1 MSMRKRAV
9 LFTMSTALVSTCSL
23 ALALPSASAGEAAPK
38 AGTAHPPSAARTA
51 NTATAFQEVW
61 RTDFNGAAGSRPSG
75 DDWIIDTGTGY
86 PGGPG
91 NWGTGERETYTDKPE
106 NLQLDG
112 AGHLKITALKDGAT
126 WTSARIET
134 RRTDFAA
141 PAGGKLRIEASIR
154 MPDVTGDAAL
164 GYWPAFWTLGADYR
178 GNYQNWPGIGEFD
191 LMENVN
197 GINKVWGTLHCGV
210 NPGGPCNETQGKGS
224 SRECPGSAC
233 QAGFHTYALEL
244 DRTNAAAE
252 SLNWYV
258 DGQKF
263 HTVTS
268 AEMDAD
274 TWAKATHHGHFLLLN
289 LAMGGAFPD
298 GVAGRA
304 TPTDAT
310 RPGGSLL
317 VDHIAVSV
325 QQSATASTRTA
336 REPAPSAATHRHPA
350 AATDRHPAAPQG
362 ASPQGASPQ
371 GATPQGATP

>member
-1 MSMRKRAV
+1 MSMRKRSRDRDRNQVGNRTRAV
-9 LFTMSTALVSTCSL
+9 LLAASAALVTTC
-23 ALALPSASAGEAAPK
+23 ALAFPTAP
-38 AGTAHPPSAARTA
+38 TA
-51 NTATAFQEVW
+51 NATPIIPTTQTANSTPSTPSPLQEVW
-61 RTDFNGAAGSRPSG
+61 RTDFDGAAGSRPSA
-75 DDWIIDTGTGY
+75 DDWITDTGTGY
-86 PGGPG
+86 PGGPA
-91 NWGTGERETYTDKPE
+91 NWGTGERETYTDRPE

-112 AGHLKITALKDGAT
+112 AGHLKITALKDGGT
-126 WTSARIET
+126 WTSGRIET

-154 MPDVTGDAAL
+154 MPDVSGDAAL
-164 GYWPAFWTLGADYR
+164 GYWPAFWTLGADFR
-178 GNYQNWPGIGEFD
+178 GNYGNWPGIGEFD
-191 LMENVN
+191 VMENVN

-210 NPGGPCNETQGKGS
+210 NPGGPCNETQGKGN

-244 DRTNAAAE
+244 DRTDPAAE

-263 HTVTS
+263 HTVNAS
-268 AEMDAD
+268 EMDAD

-289 LAMGGAFPD
+289 LAMGGGFPD
-298 GVAGRA
+298 GVAGSA

-325 QQSATASTRTA
+325 QQPARARTGRAAEATA
-336 REPAPSAATHRHPA
+336 PHAPL
-350 AATDRHPAAPQG
+350 
-362 ASPQGASPQ
+362 Q
-371 GATPQGATP
+371 GATS

>member
-9 LFTMSTALVSTCSL
+9 LFAMSAALVSTCSL
-23 ALALPSASAGEAAPK
+23 ALALPTASAGEAAP
-38 AGTAHPPSAARTA
+38 ATGTAHPPSTDRTASTARTTSTARTA
-51 NTATAFQEVW
+51 NSARTANAANAATAFQEVW
-61 RTDFNGAAGSRPSG
+61 RTDFNGAAGSRPSS
-75 DDWIIDTGTGY
+75 DDWITDTGTGY
-86 PGGPG
+86 PGGPA
-91 NWGTGERETYTDKPE
+91 NWGTGERETYTDRPE

-126 WTSARIET
+126 WTSARIES

-154 MPDVTGDAAL
+154 MPDVTGDTAL

-178 GNYQNWPGIGEFD
+178 GNYRNWPGIGEFD
-191 LMENVN
+191 VMENVN

-224 SRECPGSAC
+224 SRECPGTAC

-244 DRTNAAAE
+244 DRTNGAAE

-304 TPTDAT
+304 TPTDTT

-317 VDHIAVSV
+317 VDHVAVSV
-325 QQSATASTRTA
+325 QQPATAAARTD
-336 REPAPSAATHRHPA
+336 REPAPA

-362 ASPQGASPQ
+362 A
-371 GATPQGATP
+371 TP

>member
-1 MSMRKRAV
+1 MSMRNRPGSRVQKRLPKRPEERRQRRTGLLLLAA
-9 LFTMSTALVSTCSL
+9 STALVSTC
-23 ALALPSASAGEAAPK
+23 ALTLPTASAEEAAP
-38 AGTAHPPSAARTA
+38 APHAAPAT
-51 NTATAFQEVW
+51 NTAPTAFQEVW
-61 RTDFNGAAGSRPSG
+61 RTDFDGAAGSRPSA
-75 DDWIIDTGTGY
+75 DDWITDTGTGY
-86 PGGPG
+86 PGGPS
-91 NWGTGERETYTDKPE
+91 NWGTGERETYTDRPE

-126 WTSARIET
+126 WTSGRIET

-141 PAGGKLRIEASIR
+141 PAGGRLRIEAGIR
-154 MPDVTGDAAL
+154 MPEVSGDGAL
-164 GYWPAFWTLGADYR
+164 GYWPAFWTLGAEYR
-178 GNYQNWPGIGEFD
+178 GNYGNWPGIGEFD
-191 LMENVN
+191 IMENAN

-244 DRTNAAAE
+244 DRTDGAAE

-263 HTVTS
+263 HTVNSSET
-268 AEMDAD
+268 DAG

-289 LAMGGAFPD
+289 LAMGGGFPD
-298 GVAGRA
+298 GVAGFA

-317 VDHIAVSV
+317 VDHVAVSV
-325 QQSATASTRTA
+325 QQPGQARTA
-336 REPAPSAATHRHPA
+336 RPSR
-350 AATDRHPAAPQG
+350 R
-362 ASPQGASPQ
+362 
-371 GATPQGATP
+371 ATPQGATS